1 MRNNKIMEEK
11 KLLPK
16 ILGLVLISI
25 LILFNFS
32 LMTHGI
38 EQFIDKTMLSFV
50 ILFAIIYAATFRN
63 KAAFYK
69 NFGDGALRAGWIFA
83 MMSLIVAT
91 NSPFFGELHMVEV
104 GMAFATS
111 VLYVLYGFI
120 LKTLAL
126 LLD

>member
-1 MRNNKIMEEK
+1 
-11 KLLPK
+11 
-16 ILGLVLISI
+16 
-25 LILFNFS
+25 
-32 LMTHGI
+32 MTHGI

-69 NFGDGALRAGWIFA
+69 NFGDGALRAGWIFG

-91 NSPFFGELHMVEV
+91 NSPFFGELYMVKV

-120 LKTLAL
+120 LDFSLIIRL
-126 LLD
+126 IIFRLYRFIRVSSNNWL